1 MSAAAAPVGAGQTGP
16 ASTPDFADRALLE
29 VRDLAVTFNVRG
41 KQLHAVNGV
50 SFDLWPGESLG
61 IIGES
66 GSGKSTIARAVIGLV
81 RPAAGTITLDGAPIQ
96 ELTRRARRRIASRI
110 QMIFQ
115 DPRESL
121 DPHLRAWESVAE
133 PLIVRG
139 GLSPAAVRRRV
150 NDAFDQVRLSARYAD
165 RRPAQLSGGQQ
176 QRVCIARAMVLDPDI
191 LICDEAVSALDVSV
205 QAEILNLLSDLR
217 AERRLSYLF
226 ISHDIGV
233 VSHLCDRVAVTYL
246 GQLVETGSAAQI
258 VARPAHPYT
267 EALLSA
273 EPQALPSRM
282 RSRTRIVLQGEM
294 PSPLSPPTGC
304 RFRTRCHY
312 AQEICETAPPAV
324 EKEPGQT
331 ATCHYTA
338 QLNLAGGASQRQA
351 LLAAIQPTEFK
362 EEKDR

>member
-1 MSAAAAPVGAGQTGP
+1 VSTAPAPDGAPDPGRATG
-16 ASTPDFADRALLE
+16 TGADRALLE

-41 KQLHAVNGV
+41 QKLRAVDGV
-50 SFDLWPGESLG
+50 SFDLRPGESLG

-66 GSGKSTIARAVIGLV
+66 GSGKSTIARAVVGLV
-81 RPAAGTITLDGAPIQ
+81 RPAAGTISLAGTPIQ
-96 ELTRRARRRIASRI
+96 DLKRRARRRIASRI

-121 DPHLRAWESVAE
+121 DPHLTARESIAE

-139 GLSPAAVRRRV
+139 GLAEADLRRRV
-150 NDAFDQVRLSARYAD
+150 DEALDQTGLSARYAG
-165 RRPAQLSGGQQ
+165 RRPAELSGGQQ
-176 QRVCIARAMVLDPDI
+176 QRVCIARAIALDPDI

-205 QAEILNLLSDLR
+205 QADILNLLTDLQ

-233 VSHLCDRVAVTYL
+233 VSHVCDRVGVTYL

-258 VARPAHPYT
+258 VSRPAHPYT

-282 RSRTRIVLQGEM
+282 RSRSRIVLEGEM
-294 PSPLSPPTGC
+294 PSPLSPPSGC
-304 RFRTRCHY
+304 RFRTRCRY
-312 AQEICETAPPAV
+312 AQEICETTPPAV
-324 EKEPGQT
+324 VKEPGQT
-331 ATCHYTA
+331 AACHFTA
-338 QLNLAGGASQRQA
+338 QLDLAGGARQRQA
-351 LLAAIQPTEFK
+351 LLAAIRPTK
-362 EEKDR
+362 EKNS